1 MTLMI
6 ILTVSL
12 IFIGRYSCKHF
23 DMLSDELIQY
33 VNDHPA
39 SCWKASRQN
48 RFKTA
53 TDVRNTLGYPPIQT
67 SKYHNLPSVS
77 YDNMDILL
85 PDYFDSREHWD
96 NCSSI
101 KTIHDQSRCVS
112 GWAVASASAISDRI
126 CIQTNGKSKP
136 ELSALDL
143 ISCCTRCR
151 VGCQFGYPKFA
162 WDYWVR
168 SGIVTG
174 DSKGAFSGCLP
185 YPFPK
190 CDHGSNHS
198 HPLCGNI
205 TYEPPTCNNT
215 CSPGYPVSYAADKHF
230 GKFIY
235 TVRKNESDIRKEIM
249 LNGPVQASFLRLYRF
264 PQLQIWRL

>member
-1 MTLMI
+1 
-6 ILTVSL
+6 
-12 IFIGRYSCKHF
+12 
-23 DMLSDELIQY
+23 
-33 VNDHPA
+33 
-39 SCWKASRQN
+39 
-48 RFKTA
+48 
-53 TDVRNTLGYPPIQT
+53 
-67 SKYHNLPSVS
+67 
-77 YDNMDILL
+77 MDILL

-190 CDHGSNHS
+190 CDHGPTTLIHCVVTLPTNHLRVIIPVLLVIPFHMQLTNILES
-198 HPLCGNI
+198 SSTLSEKMKVISGKRLCSMDRFKRVFTFIQISSITNLASINI
-205 TYEPPTCNNT
+205 
-215 CSPGYPVSYAADKHF
+215 
-230 GKFIY
+230 
-235 TVRKNESDIRKEIM
+235 
-249 LNGPVQASFLRLYRF
+249 
-264 PQLQIWRL
+264 